1 MKKYPV
7 DHLRELERDPKSPL
21 ALSNDLWDVLSNSL
35 SAKVT
40 LESCNRD
47 TGEYRVVLQGTLEQ
61 DAAAREDAP

>member
-1 MKKYPV
+1 MTKYPV
-7 DHLRELERDPKSPL
+7 EHLRELERTPRSPL

-40 LESCNRD
+40 LEACNRD

-61 DAAAREDAP
+61 SPEPRGEVT